1 MSGHL
6 HVLSQSCPNLGD
18 LKKLSVSTVASDRYR
33 TARIARV
40 ATELS
45 IVLDIPQAGGS
56 KHLNTGRHALFIG
69 KPPMRSPETLE
80 KWEDVAHT
88 FFSAGC
94 RVILDYTDHHLGL
107 PEETLEHFFYSRVWP
122 FVSIFTVPSRAM
134 RKVLLSLG
142 VSADKIKVIPDPFEF
157 QVRQPIHRRASPPV
171 GLWFGHPNNAHHLW
185 SWLNSEVAREHVK
198 KLVLVT
204 SAEYLRSMNFTPA
217 KWNVFEELGNIQIFP
232 VAWSF
237 DVIPKVVRGVDYG
250 LVLSGSSDPT
260 KVGISSNRL
269 VTSLCL
275 GLPTIASLVDSYMD
289 FESFFI
295 DANNATQVR
304 DFFGNFD
311 DQFERPA
318 QFQEIHADEFSL
330 HSIDAHWRSLL
341 NETLPSP

>member
-1 MSGHL
+1 M
-6 HVLSQSCPNLGD
+6 SQSCPNLGD
-18 LKKLSVSTVASDRYR
+18 LGKLSVSTVASDRYR

-40 ATELS
+40 AAELGA
-45 IVLDIPQAGGS
+45 ILDIPNAGNLRCLDTEG
-56 KHLNTGRHALFIG
+56 HALFIG

-80 KWEDVAHT
+80 KWEGVAQA
-88 FFSAGC
+88 FSSSGC

-122 FVSIFTVPSRAM
+122 FVSIFTVPSNAM
-134 RKVLLSLG
+134 RKVLVKLG
-142 VSADKIKVIPDPFEF
+142 VSTDKTKVIRDPFEF
-157 QVRQPIHRRASPPV
+157 QIRRPIHRKVSPPV
-171 GLWFGHPNNAHHLW
+171 GLWFGHPNNAHYLW
-185 SWLNSEVAREHVK
+185 SWLDSGEGRENVK

-250 LVLSGSSDPT
+250 LVLSGASDPT

-295 DANNATQVR
+295 DANNTTQVR

-341 NETLPSP
+341 NEILPSP